1 MQNLGLRTTPAGE
14 NRSGCRFGKKNLMG
28 AIKKSLR
35 LLLKGIS
42 DSFLFIGYDLF

>member
-1 MQNLGLRTTPAGE
+1 MQNLGLRTIPVGE
-14 NRSGCRFGKKNLMG
+14 NRSGCRFGKKNLMWQ
-28 AIKKSLR
+28 KKSLR